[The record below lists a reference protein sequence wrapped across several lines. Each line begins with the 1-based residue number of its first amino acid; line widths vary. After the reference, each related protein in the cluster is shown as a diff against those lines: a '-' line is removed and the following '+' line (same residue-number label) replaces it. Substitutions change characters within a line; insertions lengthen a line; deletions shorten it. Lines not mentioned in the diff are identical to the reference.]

1 MLREAMKRHNLLT
14 QDNLDN
20 LPEICPVDL
29 AKILQDNQED
39 LNIDGG
45 FSMNNII
52 RCFHNQLDEAQQDA
66 HENARALKRCAL
78 EAANRV
84 GQDVVDLLGV
94 Q

>member
-14 QDNLDN
+14 QDNL
-20 LPEICPVDL
+20 PEIWPVDL
-29 AKILQDNQED
+29 TKILQDNQED
-39 LNIDGG
+39 LNIDG

-66 HENARALKRCAL
+66 LENARALKRCAL

-84 GQDVVDLLGV
+84 GQDVVDFLGV

>member
-14 QDNLDN
+14 HDN
-20 LPEICPVDL
+20 LPHIYLVDL
-29 AKILQDNQED
+29 TKIVQDNQED
-39 LNIDGG
+39 LNIDG

-84 GQDVVDLLGV
+84 GQDVVDFLGV